1 MSEQQIMGHSQKESH
16 LTPTD
21 YPIDY
26 VIQDM
31 QDWPINLLNQDREAF
46 MKHMVSFITDRI
58 FHDKR
63 SIPLSDEIAKVIYL
77 ERIRIT
83 QNPWRVDPPDE
94 LDFWNQIRKQLLK
107 KSLDQV
113 DEKVNENNK
122 EILRRIVTRYV
133 REIMSDFRIPSYKFA
148 RGFLPRMFNITLS
161 ASKLFRSHK
170 NLKERLQIVGNI
182 DTIRKLTKIGTV
194 VLVPTHFSNLDSV
207 LIGWASDRIG
217 LPAFSYGAGINL
229 YNTRLLEYF
238 FPKLGAYGVDR
249 RKKNQFY
256 LETLKA
262 FSQLTIERG
271 VNSLFFPGGT
281 RSRSGEIECKLKMGL
296 LGTAVNAQNAILER
310 NENNK
315 IFIVPVVLNYHFVL
329 EAKNLI
335 NSHLKKT
342 GKELYLV
349 EKKAFG
355 GIFNLLKFF
364 WNFFKA
370 SSTIIV
376 NYGKPMDVLGNFVD
390 DEGSSYSQFGVPVDV
405 GDYFYSGGKIKY
417 DRQRNAQYTQMLS
430 NRIVDRFYKENII
443 LSSHLVAFVAFN
455 LLQQQYANL
464 DLYGLLRLP
473 KDDRIILR
481 HIFEKN
487 IQLVREALIELKQ
500 NHKVNLSPI
509 VENSSIEELIDHG
522 IENVGNFHIKKAL
535 FIDKEGD
542 FSSED
547 MNLLYYY
554 HNRMNGYQLDS
565 IVDIKIST
573 YE

>member
-1 MSEQQIMGHSQKESH
+1 M
-16 LTPTD
+16 
-21 YPIDY
+21 
-26 VIQDM
+26 
-31 QDWPINLLNQDREAF
+31 
-46 MKHMVSFITDRI
+46 
-58 FHDKR
+58 
-63 SIPLSDEIAKVIYL
+63 
-77 ERIRIT
+77 
-83 QNPWRVDPPDE
+83 
-94 LDFWNQIRKQLLK
+94 
-107 KSLDQV
+107 
-113 DEKVNENNK
+113 
-122 EILRRIVTRYV
+122 
-133 REIMSDFRIPSYKFA
+133 
-148 RGFLPRMFNITLS
+148 
-161 ASKLFRSHK
+161 
-170 NLKERLQIVGNI
+170 
-182 DTIRKLTKIGTV
+182 
-194 VLVPTHFSNLDSV
+194 
-207 LIGWASDRIG
+207 
-217 LPAFSYGAGINL
+217 
-229 YNTRLLEYF
+229 
-238 FPKLGAYGVDR
+238 
-249 RKKNQFY
+249 
-256 LETLKA
+256 
-262 FSQLTIERG
+262 
-271 VNSLFFPGGT
+271 
-281 RSRSGEIECKLKMGL
+281 
-296 LGTAVNAQNAILER
+296 
-310 NENNK
+310 
-315 IFIVPVVLNYHFVL
+315 PVVLNYHFVL

-376 NYGKPMDVLGNFVD
+376 NDGEPMDVLGNFVD

-405 GDYFYSGGKIKY
+405 GDYFYSGGQIKY

-573 YE
+573 NE